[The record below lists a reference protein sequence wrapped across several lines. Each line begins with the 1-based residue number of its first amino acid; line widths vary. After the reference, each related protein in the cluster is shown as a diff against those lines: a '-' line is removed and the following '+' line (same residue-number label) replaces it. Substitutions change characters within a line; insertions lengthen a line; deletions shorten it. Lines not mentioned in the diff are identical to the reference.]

1 MKAGTA
7 MTRVNGPFA
16 KVVSHSIKK
25 PRSSWRKDSGQT
37 LIEVALLLPL
47 LLLLLVGTIEIGRF
61 AYYAI
66 LVANSARAG
75 AQYGSQSL
83 VTSADTAGITTA
95 AKNDGQSI
103 AALGVTV
110 HQECGCVGSSISTT
124 CPATAC
130 TYPNHA
136 LVYVQVHVSGTFNSI
151 FHYPGLPTS
160 LALSSTDVMRVA
172 Q

>member
-1 MKAGTA
+1 MKASTA
-7 MTRVNGPFA
+7 MTRVNKIFA
-16 KVVSHSIKK
+16 KIVSNLFPRS
-25 PRSSWRKDSGQT
+25 RSSWRSDSGQS

-103 AALGVTV
+103 A
-110 HQECGCVGSSISTT
+110 
-124 CPATAC
+124 
-130 TYPNHA
+130 
-136 LVYVQVHVSGTFNSI
+136 
-151 FHYPGLPTS
+151 
-160 LALSSTDVMRVA
+160 
-172 Q
+172 

>member
-1 MKAGTA
+1 

-16 KVVSHSIKK
+16 KVVSHLIKK
-25 PRSSWRKDSGQT
+25 PRSSWRNDSGQT

-83 VTSADTAGITTA
+83 VTSADTTGITTRG
-95 AKNDGQSI
+95 KK
-103 AALGVTV
+103 
-110 HQECGCVGSSISTT
+110 
-124 CPATAC
+124 
-130 TYPNHA
+130 
-136 LVYVQVHVSGTFNSI
+136 
-151 FHYPGLPTS
+151 
-160 LALSSTDVMRVA
+160 
-172 Q
+172 